1 MSGLEL
7 AFLISGAALAGLV
20 QGIAGFA
27 FSTVA
32 MSIWV
37 WGLDPA
43 LAAAMAVF
51 GSWAGQ
57 MVALARVRRP
67 WHMADLGPLL
77 AGAAVGIPLGTALLP
92 LLNADVYKLIFGCI
106 LLIWC
111 PAMLL
116 SDALPVVRG
125 GGRLADGL
133 AGMVGGVMGGIGGV
147 TGLAPTLWCTLRGMN
162 KNHQRDVVQNFN
174 LATLSTTLA
183 VYLYSGTLSK
193 SMWPALPVVAVAL
206 LVPALWGSRIYKGL
220 SDLAFRRLVLW
231 LLSFAG
237 LAMLLASAVRLLGQ
251 GG

>member
-1 MSGLEL
+1 MSETEL
-7 AFLISGAALAGLV
+7 IFLVAGAALAGLV

-32 MSIWV
+32 MSVWV

-51 GSWAGQ
+51 GSWTGQ
-57 MVALARVRRP
+57 MVALAKVRRP
-67 WHMADLGPLL
+67 WHMADLAPLL
-77 AGAAVGIPLGTALLP
+77 AGAAVGIPLGAAVLP
-92 LLNADVYKLIFGCI
+92 FLNTDIYKLIFGCI
-106 LLIWC
+106 LLVWC

-116 SDALPVVRG
+116 SDTLPVIRA
-125 GGRLADGL
+125 GGRLADAM

-174 LATLSTTLA
+174 LATLSATLA
-183 VYLYSGTLSK
+183 VYLYGGTLTPA
-193 SMWPALPVVAVAL
+193 MWPALPVVAVAL
-206 LVPALWGSRIYKGL
+206 LVPALWGARIYNGL
-220 SDLAFRRLVLW
+220 SDLAFRRVVLV

-237 LAMLLASAVRLLGQ
+237 LAMLLASGTRLLSQ
-251 GG
+251 ST